1 MGECEGYR
9 CSISIQSKTEGRRNK
24 MNPFL
29 KKLGLAEDTRA
40 VIIHTDDIGM
50 CHASVQA
57 FKDLWAFGTITS
69 GAVMVPC
76 PWFPAVAQMCRENP
90 DIDMGVHATLNAEW
104 ENYRWGPVSTRDPES
119 GLLDADGYFNQWHQ
133 AVYDHA
139 RPEAVENEVNAQI
152 ERALAA
158 GIDVTHVDSHM
169 GTIMNPKFIQSYIQ
183 AAASRLLPNMLP
195 RLDAQGM
202 DLMGLSAD
210 EKLLYEPMMQQFEK
224 MGLPMVDGIHG
235 LPLDQPNPDR
245 QMEIAKDLLGNLP
258 VGITH
263 FIFHP
268 SIDTAELR
276 SIAPDWESRVSNYNT
291 FMSDELK
298 KFIEGEDIK
307 LIGYRQIREAM
318 RKG

>member
-1 MGECEGYR
+1 
-9 CSISIQSKTEGRRNK
+9 

-29 KKLGLAEDTRA
+29 KKLGLSEDARA

-57 FKDLWAFGTITS
+57 FKDLWTFGTITS

-90 DIDMGVHATLNAEW
+90 EIDMGVHATLNAEW
-104 ENYRWGPVSTRDPES
+104 ESYRWGPVSTRDQES
-119 GLLDADGYFNQWHQ
+119 GLLDAEGYFHQWQ
-133 AVYDHA
+133 DAVYQNA
-139 RPEAVENEVNAQI
+139 KPEAVEAEVNAQI

-158 GIDVTHVDSHM
+158 GIDVTHIDSHM
-169 GTIMNPKFIQSYIQ
+169 GTIMSPLFIQSYIQ
-183 AAASRLLPNMLP
+183 AGASRLLPNMLP
-195 RLDAQGM
+195 RTDAQGM
-202 DLMGLSAD
+202 EVMGLNAD
-210 EKLLYEPMMQQFEK
+210 ELQTYEPVMRQLMK
-224 MGLPMVDGIHG
+224 LAVPMLDGLIF
-235 LPLDQPNPDR
+235 LPLSQPNG
-245 QMEIAKDLLGNLP
+245 QMQIAKELLSNLP

-263 FIFHP
+263 FVLHP
-268 SIDTAELR
+268 SLDTAELR

-298 KFIEGEDIK
+298 KFIEAEDIE

>member
-1 MGECEGYR
+1 
-9 CSISIQSKTEGRRNK
+9 

-29 KKLGLAEDTRA
+29 KKLEFSDNDRL

-57 FKDLWAFGTITS
+57 FKDLWNFGTITS
-69 GAVMVPC
+69 GATMVPC

-90 DIDMGVHATLNAEW
+90 EIDMGVHATLNAEW
-104 ENYRWGPVSTRDPES
+104 ESYRWGPLSTRDPES
-119 GLLDADGYFNQWHQ
+119 GLLDADGYFNQWHP
-133 AVYDHA
+133 AVYDNA
-139 RPEAVENEVNAQI
+139 KPEAVEREVNVQI

-169 GTIMNPKFIQSYIQ
+169 GTIMNPKFIESYIH
-183 AAASRLLPNMLP
+183 AAATRLLPNMLP
-195 RLDAQGM
+195 RMDAQGM
-202 DLMGLSAD
+202 DIMGLSAE
-210 EKLLYEPMMQQFEK
+210 EKRLYEPLMRQFEK
-224 MGLPMVDGIHG
+224 MDIPMLNGLIGM
-235 LPLDQPNPDR
+235 PLDQPDPDR
-245 QMEIAKDLLGNLP
+245 QMGIAKDLLGNLP

-276 SIAPDWESRVSNYNT
+276 SIAPDWESRVANYNT

-298 KFIEGEDIK
+298 KFIESEDIH
-307 LIGYRQIREAM
+307 LIGYRQIRDAM

>member
-1 MGECEGYR
+1 MR
-9 CSISIQSKTEGRRNK
+9 S
-24 MNPFL
+24 NPFF
-29 KKLGLAEDTRA
+29 KKLGFSDNVRA

-90 DIDMGVHATLNAEW
+90 EIDMGVHATLNAEW
-104 ENYRWGPVSTRDPES
+104 ESYRWGPVSTRDPES

-133 AVYDHA
+133 AVYDNA
-139 RPEAVENEVNAQI
+139 KPEAVEREVNAQI

-195 RLDAQGM
+195 RMDAKGM
-202 DLMGLSAD
+202 EMVGMSAN
-210 EKLLYEPMMQQFEK
+210 ERQAYEPILQQIES
-224 MGLPMVDGIHG
+224 MGVPTLEG
-235 LPLDQPNPDR
+235 LASMPLDQPNG

-258 VGITH
+258 IGITH

-298 KFIEGEDIK
+298 KFIEGEDVK